1 MSNNIKCKVCETITD
16 NTGTKLCNLCWE
28 IDSRLNYLPDKA
40 VNFFLQKLHTIKNK
54 RNKKKEKEG

>member
-1 MSNNIKCKVCETITD
+1 MSDNFKCKSCGELTD

-40 VNFFLQKLHTIKNK
+40 VSYFIQKLHTIKNH
-54 RNKKKEKEG
+54 RNKKKGKEG